1 MRRVELSTS
10 SQPSI
15 MNAYTQSDVRER
27 MKFSAILNP
36 MNIEHLA
43 TDERQPLSEGTV
55 NPKNLPLLPLPKE
68 LDGRNMI
75 ASNFWS
81 ASVIQCPRPLPKVTT
96 TIEGSTAEFLKLPS
110 IVSFHSSG
118 QLDDDQEE
126 WHDGVKIGLSRLDS
140 SPLLDHQM
148 KSQRKTSKRLS
159 HSQDLTWGSQKRRQR
174 ATPPL
179 SPETTS
185 QRGAANH
192 CNQPYLREHL
202 HCVRY
207 LKEDLHLPWGVVYR
221 QFNHIFRHQP
231 GFIERESEAALT
243 SRSYRDNFTYASVN
257 GEPLLSSNGAP
268 IRVKAKVRRRLVAEE
283 RHIPFKLVEKHPS
296 WAVTYS
302 WVRPEHKAQ
311 AQAILD
317 AVDPLYYHSEKDQ
330 HRRVIERAEQIER
343 SLARQTTPA
352 VGKTRISITT
362 PPASPFHMSTP
373 SESNGSQRFGNGCS
387 SSPQTSPTH
396 CDSHPF
402 VSAAAR
408 RLISATAP

>member
-1 MRRVELSTS
+1 MTMRRVELGTF

-15 MNAYTQSDVRER
+15 TNAYTQSGVRER

-36 MNIEHLA
+36 TNIEYSA
-43 TDERQPLSEGTV
+43 NDARQPLSEGTA

-68 LDGRNMI
+68 LDVRNMI

-81 ASVIQCPRPLPKVTT
+81 TSVTQCPLPLPEVTT
-96 TIEGSTAEFLKLPS
+96 TVEASTVEFLKLPS
-110 IVSFHSSG
+110 IVSFHPSG
-118 QLDDDQEE
+118 PLDDNQEE
-126 WHDGVKIGLSRLDS
+126 WHDGAKISLGRLDS
-140 SPLLDHQM
+140 SPLLDLRM
-148 KSQRKTSKRLS
+148 ESQRKPSKRLS
-159 HSQDLTWGSQKRRQR
+159 HTQDSSWPSPKRRQQR
-174 ATPPL
+174 VTPPL
-179 SPETTS
+179 SPEAAS

-317 AVDPLYYHSEKDQ
+317 AVDPLYYHSG
-330 HRRVIERAEQIER
+330 R
-343 SLARQTTPA
+343 S
-352 VGKTRISITT
+352 S
-362 PPASPFHMSTP
+362 
-373 SESNGSQRFGNGCS
+373 
-387 SSPQTSPTH
+387 
-396 CDSHPF
+396 
-402 VSAAAR
+402 VS
-408 RLISATAP
+408 LFQNSDGH